1 MIRIIMS
8 VLATLAVVFAASC
21 IDGFYIQQ
29 AMLFVSGAMF
39 CALCMLSKTS
49 EEV

>member
-8 VLATLAVVFAASC
+8 VFATLAVVFAASC

-39 CALCMLSKTS
+39 CALFFLSM
-49 EEV
+49 EES

>member
-8 VLATLAVVFAASC
+8 VFATLAVVFAASC

-39 CALCMLSKTS
+39 CALFFLS
-49 EEV
+49 EEIK